1 MRVFTPNT
9 QANEAIRNGIASPA
23 CSPFRSSVNTT
34 KTRCLEDQVACSQEA
49 LSLCFSF
56 KHKADDGAVVLHLSN
71 SKRMSR
77 VLWKARIANK
87 LHLWSRC
94 KQPGNFQGVPALSLQ
109 AHVQSSK

>member
-1 MRVFTPNT
+1 M
-9 QANEAIRNGIASPA
+9 RNGVGCPA

-56 KHKADDGAVVLHLSN
+56 KHKADDGAIVLHLSN
-71 SKRMSR
+71 GKRISR
-77 VLWKARIANK
+77 VLGKARIANK

-94 KQPGNFQGVPALSLQ
+94 EQSGNFPCVLPLPFHSHLYCLEIP
-109 AHVQSSK
+109 S